1 MHLYLSFVIVS
12 WAFYFIGPG
21 KNWPTDNPMGFP
33 IIQFFFVFYFI
44 FADLLASSR
53 VLQLRAPTGG
63 DFVFPRRFTVILA
76 SGSLAVVGGG
86 GLDEST
92 EDVYIPSL
100 IRSSLN
106 MVGSDLPVSLSPA
119 LARLGSASSM
129 ASAALPVL
137 CRATSLVTTLAAS
150 L

>member
-53 VLQLRAPTGG
+53 VLQLIAATGG
-63 DFVFPRRFTVILA
+63 NFVFPRRFD
-76 SGSLAVVGGG
+76 GGC
-86 GLDEST
+86 
-92 EDVYIPSL
+92 VYTISY
-100 IRSSLN
+100 
-106 MVGSDLPVSLSPA
+106 
-119 LARLGSASSM
+119 
-129 ASAALPVL
+129 
-137 CRATSLVTTLAAS
+137 
-150 L
+150 